1 MGGFLL
7 WVVILFVIIGSK
19 ISRENKKNQNRNLNR
34 PQQPQMA
41 QQQRMPQQPQMARQQ
56 QRMPQQPQMARQQQ
70 RMPQQPQMAR
80 QQRMP
85 QQPRQQ
91 QSMPQQKM
99 PEWLKNSGVYR
110 PGNDTAKKTQPDIVA
125 RAKINNDHFNEDDTL
140 AEIEKMHGHKENE
153 PPIRIEHEA
162 VCMTHA
168 ADADA
173 AFPQESIFGSAQDL
187 IVKGY
192 DGNMDFDR
200 DFIAEAMEMI
210 NNCSY

>member
-1 MGGFLL
+1 MGVFLL
-7 WVVILFVIIGSK
+7 WLVILCVIIGSNL
-19 ISRENKKNQNRNLNR
+19 SREKKKNQDRNLNR
-34 PQQPQMA
+34 P
-41 QQQRMPQQPQMARQQ
+41 QQQRMPQQPQMPQQ
-56 QRMPQQPQMARQQQ
+56 QR
-70 RMPQQPQMAR
+70 
-80 QQRMP
+80 
-85 QQPRQQ
+85 
-91 QSMPQQKM
+91 MPQQKM

-110 PGNDTAKKTQPDIVA
+110 PGTDTVRKAQPDIVV

>member
-7 WVVILFVIIGSK
+7 WLVILCVIIGSNL
-19 ISRENKKNQNRNLNR
+19 SREKKKNQDRNLNR
-34 PQQPQMA
+34 PQMP
-41 QQQRMPQQPQMARQQ
+41 QQQRMAQQPQMS
-56 QRMPQQPQMARQQQ
+56 QQPQMPQQQ

-85 QQPRQQ
+85 QQPQMAQKQ

-110 PGNDTAKKTQPDIVA
+110 PGTDTVRKAQPDIVV

>member
-7 WVVILFVIIGSK
+7 WFIILCVIIGSRV
-19 ISRENKKNQNRNLNR
+19 SRENKKNQNRNLNR
-34 PQQPQMA
+34 PPQPQMSQQPQMA

-70 RMPQQPQMAR
+70 
-80 QQRMP
+80 
-85 QQPRQQ
+85 
-91 QSMPQQKM
+91 SMPQQKM

-110 PGNDTAKKTQPDIVA
+110 PGTDTVRKAQPDIVV

-140 AEIEKMHGHKENE
+140 AEIERMHGHKESE

-173 AFPQESIFGSAQDL
+173 AFPQKSIFGSAQDL

>member
-7 WVVILFVIIGSK
+7 WFIILCVIIGSRV
-19 ISRENKKNQNRNLNR
+19 SRENKKNQNRNLNR
-34 PQQPQMA
+34 PPQPQMA
-41 QQQRMPQQPQMARQQ
+41 QQQRMPQQPQMARHQ
-56 QRMPQQPQMARQQQ
+56 QRMPQQPQMA
-70 RMPQQPQMAR
+70 
-80 QQRMP
+80 
-85 QQPRQQ
+85 RQQ

-110 PGNDTAKKTQPDIVA
+110 PGTDTVRKAQPDIVV

-140 AEIEKMHGHKENE
+140 AEIEKMHGHKESE

-173 AFPQESIFGSAQDL
+173 AFPQKSIFGSAQDL

>member
-7 WVVILFVIIGSK
+7 WLVILCVIIGSNL
-19 ISRENKKNQNRNLNR
+19 SREKKKNQDRNLNR
-34 PQQPQMA
+34 PQMP
-41 QQQRMPQQPQMARQQ
+41 QQQRMAQQPQM
-56 QRMPQQPQMARQQQ
+56 PQQQ

-85 QQPRQQ
+85 QQPQMVPQQQRMLQRQQ
-91 QSMPQQKM
+91 QKNTSSQQKM

-110 PGNDTAKKTQPDIVA
+110 PGTDTVRKAQPDIVA

-168 ADADA
+168 VDADA
-173 AFPQESIFGSAQDL
+173 SYPQESIFGSAQDL

>member
-7 WVVILFVIIGSK
+7 WFIILCVIIGSRV
-19 ISRENKKNQNRNLNR
+19 SRENKKNQNRNLNR
-34 PQQPQMA
+34 PPQPQMSQQPQMTSA
-41 QQQRMPQQPQMARQQ
+41 QQRMPQQQQRMPQQQKNT
-56 QRMPQQPQMARQQQ
+56 
-70 RMPQQPQMAR
+70 
-80 QQRMP
+80 
-85 QQPRQQ
+85 
-91 QSMPQQKM
+91 SSQQKM

-110 PGNDTAKKTQPDIVA
+110 PGTDTVKKAQQDIVV
-125 RAKINNDHFNEDDTL
+125 RAKINNDHFNEDETL
-140 AEIEKMHGHKENE
+140 AEIEKMHGHKENK

>member
-34 PQQPQMA
+34 PQQPQMSQQPQMTSA
-41 QQQRMPQQPQMARQQ
+41 QQRMPQQQQRMSQQQQRMPQQQ
-56 QRMPQQPQMARQQQ
+56 QRMPQQQKNT
-70 RMPQQPQMAR
+70 
-80 QQRMP
+80 
-85 QQPRQQ
+85 
-91 QSMPQQKM
+91 SSQQKM

-110 PGNDTAKKTQPDIVA
+110 PGTDTVKKAQQDIVV

-192 DGNMDFDR
+192 DGNMNFDR

>member
-7 WVVILFVIIGSK
+7 WFIILCVIIGSRV
-19 ISRENKKNQNRNLNR
+19 SRENKKNQNRNLNR
-34 PQQPQMA
+34 PPQPQQQRMAQQPQM
-41 QQQRMPQQPQMARQQ
+41 P
-56 QRMPQQPQMARQQQ
+56 QQQ

-85 QQPRQQ
+85 QQPQMVQQQQRMPQQPQMARQQ

-110 PGNDTAKKTQPDIVA
+110 PGTDTVKKAQPDIVV

>member
-7 WVVILFVIIGSK
+7 WLVILCVIIGSRV
-19 ISRENKKNQNRNLNR
+19 SRENKKNQNRNLNR
-34 PQQPQMA
+34 PPQPQQQRMAQQPQM
-41 QQQRMPQQPQMARQQ
+41 P
-56 QRMPQQPQMARQQQ
+56 QQQ

-85 QQPRQQ
+85 QQPQMVQQQQRMPQQPQMARQQ

-110 PGNDTAKKTQPDIVA
+110 PGTDTVKKAQPDIVV

>member
-1 MGGFLL
+1 MGVFLL
-7 WVVILFVIIGSK
+7 WLVILCVIIGSNL
-19 ISRENKKNQNRNLNR
+19 SREKKKNQDRNLNR
-34 PQQPQMA
+34 PQMP
-41 QQQRMPQQPQMARQQ
+41 QQQRMAQQPQMPQQ
-56 QRMPQQPQMARQQQ
+56 QR
-70 RMPQQPQMAR
+70 
-80 QQRMP
+80 
-85 QQPRQQ
+85 
-91 QSMPQQKM
+91 MPQQKM

-110 PGNDTAKKTQPDIVA
+110 PGTDTVRKAQPDIVV
-125 RAKINNDHFNEDDTL
+125 RAKNNNDHFNEDDTL

>member
-7 WVVILFVIIGSK
+7 WFIILCVIIGSRV
-19 ISRENKKNQNRNLNR
+19 SRENKKNQNRNLNR
-34 PQQPQMA
+34 PPQPQMS

-70 RMPQQPQMAR
+70 
-80 QQRMP
+80 
-85 QQPRQQ
+85 
-91 QSMPQQKM
+91 SMPQQKM

-110 PGNDTAKKTQPDIVA
+110 PGTDTVRKAQPDIVV

-140 AEIEKMHGHKENE
+140 AEIEKMHGHKESE

-173 AFPQESIFGSAQDL
+173 AFPQKSIFRSAQDL

>member
-1 MGGFLL
+1 MGVFLL
-7 WVVILFVIIGSK
+7 WLVILCVIIGSNL
-19 ISRENKKNQNRNLNR
+19 SREKKKNQDRNLNR
-34 PQQPQMA
+34 PQMP
-41 QQQRMPQQPQMARQQ
+41 QQQRMA
-56 QRMPQQPQMARQQQ
+56 
-70 RMPQQPQMAR
+70 
-80 QQRMP
+80 
-85 QQPRQQ
+85 
-91 QSMPQQKM
+91 QQKM

-110 PGNDTAKKTQPDIVA
+110 PSTDTVRKAQPDIVV

>member
-7 WVVILFVIIGSK
+7 WFIILCVIIGSRV
-19 ISRENKKNQNRNLNR
+19 SRENKKNQNRNLNR
-34 PQQPQMA
+34 PPQPQMSQQPQMA

-56 QRMPQQPQMARQQQ
+56 QSR
-70 RMPQQPQMAR
+70 
-80 QQRMP
+80 
-85 QQPRQQ
+85 
-91 QSMPQQKM
+91 PQQKM

-110 PGNDTAKKTQPDIVA
+110 PGTDTVRKAQPDIVV

-140 AEIEKMHGHKENE
+140 AEIEKMHGHKESE

-173 AFPQESIFGSAQDL
+173 AFPQKSIFGSAQDL

>member
-1 MGGFLL
+1 MGVFLL
-7 WVVILFVIIGSK
+7 WLVILCVIIGSNL
-19 ISRENKKNQNRNLNR
+19 SREKKKNQDRNLNR

-41 QQQRMPQQPQMARQQ
+41 RQQQRIPQQPQMAQQQQRMPQQPQMA
-56 QRMPQQPQMARQQQ
+56 
-70 RMPQQPQMAR
+70 
-80 QQRMP
+80 
-85 QQPRQQ
+85 RQQ

-110 PGNDTAKKTQPDIVA
+110 PGTDTVRKAQPDIVV

>member
-1 MGGFLL
+1 MGVFLL
-7 WVVILFVIIGSK
+7 WLVILCAIIGSNL
-19 ISRENKKNQNRNLNR
+19 SREKKKNQDRNLNR
-34 PQQPQMA
+34 P

-70 RMPQQPQMAR
+70 
-80 QQRMP
+80 
-85 QQPRQQ
+85 
-91 QSMPQQKM
+91 SMPQQKM

-110 PGNDTAKKTQPDIVA
+110 PGTDTVRKAQPDIVV
-125 RAKINNDHFNEDDTL
+125 RAKINNDHFNEDGTL

>member
-1 MGGFLL
+1 MGVFLL
-7 WVVILFVIIGSK
+7 WLVILCVIIGSNL
-19 ISRENKKNQNRNLNR
+19 SREKKKNQDRNLNR
-34 PQQPQMA
+34 PPQPQMS
-41 QQQRMPQQPQMARQQ
+41 
-56 QRMPQQPQMARQQQ
+56 QQQ

-85 QQPRQQ
+85 QQTQMAQQQQRMPQQPQMARQQ

-110 PGNDTAKKTQPDIVA
+110 PGTDTVRKAQPDIVA

-173 AFPQESIFGSAQDL
+173 AFPQKSIFGSAQDL

>member
-1 MGGFLL
+1 MGVFLL
-7 WVVILFVIIGSK
+7 WLVILCVIIGSNL
-19 ISRENKKNQNRNLNR
+19 SREKKKNQDRNLNR

-41 QQQRMPQQPQMARQQ
+41 QQQRMPQQ
-56 QRMPQQPQMARQQQ
+56 
-70 RMPQQPQMAR
+70 
-80 QQRMP
+80 
-85 QQPRQQ
+85 
-91 QSMPQQKM
+91 KM

-110 PGNDTAKKTQPDIVA
+110 PGTDTVRKAQPDIVV

>member
-7 WVVILFVIIGSK
+7 WLVILCVIIGSNLL
-19 ISRENKKNQNRNLNR
+19 REKKKNQDRNLNR

-41 QQQRMPQQPQMARQQ
+41 RQQQSMPQQPQMSQQQRMPQQPQMARQ
-56 QRMPQQPQMARQQQ
+56 
-70 RMPQQPQMAR
+70 
-80 QQRMP
+80 
-85 QQPRQQ
+85 
-91 QSMPQQKM
+91 QQKM

-110 PGNDTAKKTQPDIVA
+110 PGTDTVRKAQPDIVV

-140 AEIEKMHGHKENE
+140 AEIEKMHGHKESE

-173 AFPQESIFGSAQDL
+173 AFPQKSIFGSAQDL
-187 IVKGY
+187 IVKGS

>member
-7 WVVILFVIIGSK
+7 WFIILCVIIGSRV
-19 ISRENKKNQNRNLNR
+19 SRENKKNQNRNLNR
-34 PQQPQMA
+34 PPQPQMSQQPQMA

-56 QRMPQQPQMARQQQ
+56 PQMARQ
-70 RMPQQPQMAR
+70 R
-80 QQRMP
+80 
-85 QQPRQQ
+85 

-110 PGNDTAKKTQPDIVA
+110 PGTDTVRKAQPDIVV

-140 AEIEKMHGHKENE
+140 AEIEKMHGHKESE

-173 AFPQESIFGSAQDL
+173 AFPQKSIFGSAQDL

>member
-7 WVVILFVIIGSK
+7 WFIILCVIIGSRV
-19 ISRENKKNQNRNLNR
+19 SRENKKNQNRNLNR

-70 RMPQQPQMAR
+70 
-80 QQRMP
+80 
-85 QQPRQQ
+85 
-91 QSMPQQKM
+91 SMPQQKK

-110 PGNDTAKKTQPDIVA
+110 PGTDTVRKAQPDIVV

-140 AEIEKMHGHKENE
+140 AEIEKMHGHKESE

-173 AFPQESIFGSAQDL
+173 AFPQKSIFGSAQDL

>member
-7 WVVILFVIIGSK
+7 WFIILCVIIGSRV
-19 ISRENKKNQNRNLNR
+19 SRENKKNQNRNLNR
-34 PQQPQMA
+34 PPQPQMSQQPQMA

-56 QRMPQQPQMARQQQ
+56 PQMAQ
-70 RMPQQPQMAR
+70 
-80 QQRMP
+80 
-85 QQPRQQ
+85 
-91 QSMPQQKM
+91 PQQKM

-110 PGNDTAKKTQPDIVA
+110 PGTDTVRKAQPDIVV

-140 AEIEKMHGHKENE
+140 AEIEKMHGHKESE

-173 AFPQESIFGSAQDL
+173 AFPQKSIFGSAQDL

>member
-7 WVVILFVIIGSK
+7 WFIILCVIIGSRV
-19 ISRENKKNQNRNLNR
+19 SRENKKNQNRNLNKPQMPQQQR
-34 PQQPQMA
+34 MAQQPQM
-41 QQQRMPQQPQMARQQ
+41 P
-56 QRMPQQPQMARQQQ
+56 QQQ

-85 QQPRQQ
+85 QQPQMVQQQQRMPQQPQMARQQ

-110 PGNDTAKKTQPDIVA
+110 PGTDTVRKAQPDIVV

>member
-7 WVVILFVIIGSK
+7 WFIILCVIIGSRV
-19 ISRENKKNQNRNLNR
+19 SRENKKNQNRNLNR
-34 PQQPQMA
+34 PPQPQMA

-70 RMPQQPQMAR
+70 
-80 QQRMP
+80 
-85 QQPRQQ
+85 
-91 QSMPQQKM
+91 SMPQQKM

-110 PGNDTAKKTQPDIVA
+110 PGTDTVRKAQPDIVV

-140 AEIEKMHGHKENE
+140 AEIERMHGHKESE

>member
-1 MGGFLL
+1 MGVFLL
-7 WVVILFVIIGSK
+7 WLVILCVIIGSNL
-19 ISRENKKNQNRNLNR
+19 SREKKKNQDRNLNR
-34 PQQPQMA
+34 P
-41 QQQRMPQQPQMARQQ
+41 QQQRMPQQPQM
-56 QRMPQQPQMARQQQ
+56 PQQQ

-85 QQPRQQ
+85 QQPQMAQKQ

-110 PGNDTAKKTQPDIVA
+110 PGTDTVRKAQPDIVV

-162 VCMTHA
+162 VCMIHA

>member
-1 MGGFLL
+1 MGVFLL
-7 WVVILFVIIGSK
+7 WLVILCVIIGSNL
-19 ISRENKKNQNRNLNR
+19 SREKKKNQDRNLNR
-34 PQQPQMA
+34 P

-56 QRMPQQPQMARQQQ
+56 QRIPQQPQMAQQQQ

-80 QQRMP
+80 QQ
-85 QQPRQQ
+85 
-91 QSMPQQKM
+91 QSMPQQKK

-110 PGNDTAKKTQPDIVA
+110 PGTDTVRKAQPDIVV

>member
-1 MGGFLL
+1 MGVFLL
-7 WVVILFVIIGSK
+7 WLVILCVIIGSNL
-19 ISRENKKNQNRNLNR
+19 SREKKKNQDRNLKR

-41 QQQRMPQQPQMARQQ
+41 RQQQRIPQQPQMAQQQQRMPQQPQMA
-56 QRMPQQPQMARQQQ
+56 
-70 RMPQQPQMAR
+70 
-80 QQRMP
+80 
-85 QQPRQQ
+85 RQQ

-110 PGNDTAKKTQPDIVA
+110 PGTDTVRKAQPDIVV

>member
-1 MGGFLL
+1 MGVFLL
-7 WVVILFVIIGSK
+7 WLVILCVIIGSNL
-19 ISRENKKNQNRNLNR
+19 SREKKKNQDRNLNR
-34 PQQPQMA
+34 PQMPQQQRMAQQPQMA
-41 QQQRMPQQPQMARQQ
+41 QQQQRMPQQPQMA
-56 QRMPQQPQMARQQQ
+56 
-70 RMPQQPQMAR
+70 
-80 QQRMP
+80 
-85 QQPRQQ
+85 RQQ

-110 PGNDTAKKTQPDIVA
+110 PGTDTVRKAQPDIVA

-173 AFPQESIFGSAQDL
+173 AFPHESIFGSAQDL

>member
-7 WVVILFVIIGSK
+7 WFIILCVIIGSRV
-19 ISRENKKNQNRNLNR
+19 SRENKKNQNRNLNR
-34 PQQPQMA
+34 PPQPQMSQQPQMA
-41 QQQRMPQQPQMARQQ
+41 QQQRMPQQPQMA
-56 QRMPQQPQMARQQQ
+56 
-70 RMPQQPQMAR
+70 
-80 QQRMP
+80 
-85 QQPRQQ
+85 RQQ

-110 PGNDTAKKTQPDIVA
+110 PGTDTVRKAQPDIVV

-140 AEIEKMHGHKENE
+140 AEIEKMHGHKESE

-173 AFPQESIFGSAQDL
+173 AFPQKSIFGSAQDL

>member
-1 MGGFLL
+1 MGVFLL
-7 WVVILFVIIGSK
+7 WLVILCVIIGSNL
-19 ISRENKKNQNRNLNR
+19 SREKKKNQDRNLNR
-34 PQQPQMA
+34 PQMP
-41 QQQRMPQQPQMARQQ
+41 QQQRMA
-56 QRMPQQPQMARQQQ
+56 
-70 RMPQQPQMAR
+70 
-80 QQRMP
+80 
-85 QQPRQQ
+85 Q

-110 PGNDTAKKTQPDIVA
+110 PGTDTVRKAQPDIVA

-173 AFPQESIFGSAQDL
+173 AFPHESIFGSAQDL

>member
-7 WVVILFVIIGSK
+7 WLVILCVIIGSNL
-19 ISRENKKNQNRNLNR
+19 SREKKKNQDRNLNR

-41 QQQRMPQQPQMARQQ
+41 QQQRMPQQ
-56 QRMPQQPQMARQQQ
+56 QPQMARQQQ
-70 RMPQQPQMAR
+70 RMPQQQPQMVPQ

-85 QQPRQQ
+85 QQPQMARQQ

-110 PGNDTAKKTQPDIVA
+110 PGTDTVRKAQPDIVV

>member
-7 WVVILFVIIGSK
+7 WLVILCVIIGSNL
-19 ISRENKKNQNRNLNR
+19 SREKKKNQDRNLNR
-34 PQQPQMA
+34 PQMPQQQRMAQQPQMPPQQQRMPQQPQMA
-41 QQQRMPQQPQMARQQ
+41 QQQQRMPQQPQMARQQ
-56 QRMPQQPQMARQQQ
+56 Q
-70 RMPQQPQMAR
+70 
-80 QQRMP
+80 
-85 QQPRQQ
+85 
-91 QSMPQQKM
+91 SIPQQKM

-110 PGNDTAKKTQPDIVA
+110 PSTDTVRKAQPDIVV

>member
-7 WVVILFVIIGSK
+7 WFIILCVIIGSRV
-19 ISRENKKNQNRNLNR
+19 SRENKKNQNRNLNR
-34 PQQPQMA
+34 PPQPQMA

-56 QRMPQQPQMARQQQ
+56 QRMPQQPQMARQQ
-70 RMPQQPQMAR
+70 PQMAR
-80 QQRMP
+80 QR
-85 QQPRQQ
+85 

-99 PEWLKNSGVYR
+99 PEWLKNAGVYR
-110 PGNDTAKKTQPDIVA
+110 PGTDTVRKAQPDIVV

>member
-1 MGGFLL
+1 MGVFLL
-7 WVVILFVIIGSK
+7 WLVILCVIIGSNL
-19 ISRENKKNQNRNLNR
+19 SREKKKNQDRNLNR
-34 PQQPQMA
+34 PPQPQMS
-41 QQQRMPQQPQMARQQ
+41 
-56 QRMPQQPQMARQQQ
+56 QQQ

-85 QQPRQQ
+85 QQTQMAQQQQRMSQQPQMARQQ

-110 PGNDTAKKTQPDIVA
+110 PGTDTVRKAQPDIVA

>member
-1 MGGFLL
+1 MGVFLL
-7 WVVILFVIIGSK
+7 WLVILCVIIGSNL
-19 ISRENKKNQNRNLNR
+19 SREKKKNQDRNLNR
-34 PQQPQMA
+34 P

-56 QRMPQQPQMARQQQ
+56 QRMPQQPQMAQQQQ
-70 RMPQQPQMAR
+70 RMPQQPQMA
-80 QQRMP
+80 
-85 QQPRQQ
+85 RQQ

-110 PGNDTAKKTQPDIVA
+110 PGTDTVRKTQPDIVV

>member
-7 WVVILFVIIGSK
+7 WLVILCVIIGSNL
-19 ISRENKKNQNRNLNR
+19 SREKKKNQDRNLNR
-34 PQQPQMA
+34 PQMP
-41 QQQRMPQQPQMARQQ
+41 QQQRMAQQPQMPQPQMVPQQ
-56 QRMPQQPQMARQQQ
+56 QRMLQRQQQ
-70 RMPQQPQMAR
+70 KNT
-80 QQRMP
+80 
-85 QQPRQQ
+85 
-91 QSMPQQKM
+91 SSQQKM

-110 PGNDTAKKTQPDIVA
+110 PGTDTVRKAQPDIVV

>member
-7 WVVILFVIIGSK
+7 WLVILCVIIGSNL
-19 ISRENKKNQNRNLNR
+19 SREKKKNQNRNLNR
-34 PQQPQMA
+34 PQIPQQQRMAQQPQMP

-56 QRMPQQPQMARQQQ
+56 QRMPQQPQMARQQ
-70 RMPQQPQMAR
+70 PQMA
-80 QQRMP
+80 QQ
-85 QQPRQQ
+85 
-91 QSMPQQKM
+91 QQKM

-110 PGNDTAKKTQPDIVA
+110 PGTDTVRKAQPDIVV

>member
-41 QQQRMPQQPQMARQQ
+41 QQ

-173 AFPQESIFGSAQDL
+173 AYPQESIFGSAQDL

>member
-7 WVVILFVIIGSK
+7 WFIILCVIIGSRV
-19 ISRENKKNQNRNLNR
+19 SRENKKNQNRNLNR

-56 QRMPQQPQMARQQQ
+56 QRMPQQPQMARQ
-70 RMPQQPQMAR
+70 R
-80 QQRMP
+80 
-85 QQPRQQ
+85 

-110 PGNDTAKKTQPDIVA
+110 PGTDTVRKAQPDIVV

-140 AEIEKMHGHKENE
+140 AEIEKMHGHKESE

-173 AFPQESIFGSAQDL
+173 AFPQKSIFGSAQDL